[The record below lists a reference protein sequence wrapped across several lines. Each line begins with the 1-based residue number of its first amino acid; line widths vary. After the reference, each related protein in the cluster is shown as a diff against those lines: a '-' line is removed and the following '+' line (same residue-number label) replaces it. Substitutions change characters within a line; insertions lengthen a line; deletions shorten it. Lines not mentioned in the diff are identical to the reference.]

1 MNNSPTV
8 GIIRTE
14 THMEGKIMPKSIRF
28 GLFVLLLA
36 VIVFGGCRDEGRVVQ
51 RPEKVVSLRET
62 IYDTETYAAL
72 DSLWAR
78 YNEVY
83 PSEDAYANWMYA
95 ARYAGDPAY
104 GSLLEAGIKRYP
116 ANPRLLYL
124 RSMMEHGKPQN
135 LEALTLLERAVE
147 LDPTYTD
154 PWFGLVIHYLE
165 RDEREKTLVALRKIL
180 ESGAVQDEVL
190 DFSYNMLAGLE
201 KNAVLVTNGDNDTYP
216 GWILTR
222 VIGFRPDVRLVNQS
236 LLNTDW
242 YPRTLEAEGLPSLVT
257 TAELDSLK
265 AAFAQ
270 NLKAAANDRR
280 KSVGPFSDELV
291 ERLVRACGK
300 TQRPVYFAA
309 TLQHTEA
316 VKRLLA
322 TGREL
327 GLATL
332 VTPPTASDPVQ
343 VRTAVNIWLEQF
355 RTAGLDG
362 WGVRYAR
369 ESRAGRMLV
378 QNYAGALRS
387 QMDRIVSLAPGSRLG
402 LFRWYRD
409 HLVPLVPAYN
419 REGLDRMWCRSDDI
433 GEIREWCRSRNLS
446 K

>member
-1 MNNSPTV
+1 MNKSPPV

-14 THMEGKIMPKSIRF
+14 THMEGEVMSKSIGS
-28 GLFVLLLA
+28 GLFMSLLA
-36 VIVFGGCRDEGRVVQ
+36 VIAFGGCRDESRIVQ
-51 RPEKVVSLRET
+51 RPEKVVSMRET
-62 IYDTETYAAL
+62 VYDTETYAAL

-78 YNEVY
+78 YYEVY

-95 ARYAGDPAY
+95 ARYAGNP
-104 GSLLEAGIKRYP
+104 GFRSLLESGVKRYP

-124 RSMMEHGKPQN
+124 QSMLKHGKPQN

-154 PWFGLVIHYLE
+154 PWFSLVIHYLE
-165 RDEREKTLVALRKIL
+165 RGEREKTLVALRKIL

-190 DFSYNMLAGLE
+190 DFSYNMLASLE

-222 VIGFRPDVRLVNQS
+222 LMGFRPDVRLVNQS

-242 YPRTLEAEGLPSLVT
+242 YPLTLEAEGLPPLVT
-257 TAELDSLK
+257 TRELDSLK
-265 AAFAQ
+265 GAFAQ
-270 NLKAAANDRR
+270 RLKAAGNDRR
-280 KSVGPFSDELV
+280 MPVGPFSDELV
-291 ERLVRACGK
+291 ERLVRTCGK
-300 TQRPVYFAA
+300 AGRPVYFAA
-309 TLQHTEA
+309 TLQHSEA
-316 VKRLLA
+316 VKRLLT

-332 VTPPTASDPVQ
+332 VTPPASSDPVQ
-343 VRTAVNIWLEQF
+343 VRTAVNVWLQEF
-355 RTAGLDG
+355 RTGGLDG

-369 ESRAGRMLV
+369 QSRAGRMLV
-378 QNYAGALRS
+378 QNYAFALRS
-387 QMDRIVSLAPGSRLG
+387 QMDRIVRFAPESRLG

-433 GEIREWCRSRNLS
+433 GEIREWCRSKNLS